1 MFLEPDPRRTKLTGH
16 GQSMSGFFSSQRP
29 IESPRERQQRRWQ
42 GRKALHERS
51 QSQNNQS
58 YPATASSQPTVRLVK
73 PSLSDPTLPAHVR
86 DDSSASSELDDGKE
100 NWNKTVEEEEEDD
113 EAEAAIPRLLPQSG
127 VLKEA
132 KASEPGF
139 SASSRDLS
147 VSEAGLPTNEVR
159 SLDLLPN
166 NSHETVTAPDQTLP
180 EPAWPR
186 RSTSSG
192 YYSQCSTLQASEIT
206 LAPRRAR
213 SQRTS
218 QATTL
223 RTTPTPAS
231 TPYEQENR
239 ARAHA
244 DQDLPGLRPAHALE
258 TLQEASPERLIT
270 IRPVPHSDTSSP
282 DEPRPGSQ
290 PSSEGTLSRPRTAP
304 ATTESPTDSE
314 PSPTSRR
321 SPRRVHSTGSIRTL
335 PSTPNLREVSSS
347 PIVETYDSESVTISG
362 PAQLP
367 SSSPNFFAYSPSVGS
382 VRPRSRVRPLRVETS
397 FDSINSRLQRHS
409 SFTRPEIGRSLTA
422 NSSCAS
428 LESDDTLPPLQ
439 IPKKR
444 LRQKAASA
452 SPTPQ
457 ASSTVRD
464 ASTDDTMASEDI
476 DTSPYPRRPFSGH
489 LSTIASESEGRTVS
503 HHFSHWS
510 YGSGVLTGDDL
521 SSAPL
526 SPVNDSWRRRDSA
539 PAESMVSSLGPET
552 QPSPA
557 TQRTSVESPGD
568 MTLGIFRE
576 ESAVPQPLFRPQAG
590 PSTAIQGKK
599 KYDGP
604 LPPIPPIPQNRD
616 DDERADTV
624 SEMTRHSLHQK
635 RSGYSLRS
643 KTSNTPGHSRQ
654 LSEISCVDSEAR
666 FSTVSNGTSIFP
678 TWAKR
683 FYSGTAHLSS
693 KISLHSNSTDG
704 NAPVRHQ
711 RGESSWTEHSI
722 TSRLGHSYSNAES
735 VSPVSSHFLPAI
747 FRPRTRKK
755 SSEQSRR
762 NSKLRKS
769 QKSKKS
775 NRSRP
780 SQDTP
785 TDSMGIFPDPSPPN
799 PEGDEIET
807 LPSGQPRWGTLQGE
821 DGPPPGKRPLRKY
834 SKQGQWDNMEFPRP
848 MTKDRLSEFGAHEPH
863 LHPSKRTS
871 QTRLS
876 IWKAPSFAESLDTL
890 VKCRCNRQV
899 LLFVLGFIMPLFWM
913 LGAVLPLPKQ
923 PASSGDLEKQIA
935 GSQDDVQAAMMAHE
949 AGDAERRWREERK
962 YLKAKWW
969 RMLNRI
975 MSVVGLLVIG
985 AVIALV
991 VVALT

>member
-1 MFLEPDPRRTKLTGH
+1 MFLEPDPRRTKNTGH

-29 IESPRERQQRRWQ
+29 IESPRERQQRRSQ

-58 YPATASSQPTVRLVK
+58 YPATALSQPTVRLVK
-73 PSLSDPTLPAHVR
+73 PSLSDPTLPADTR
-86 DDSSASSELDDGKE
+86 DDSSASELDDGKE
-100 NWNKTVEEEEEDD
+100 NWNKTVED
-113 EAEAAIPRLLPQSG
+113 EGAIPRLPQSA
-127 VLKEA
+127 VMREA

-139 SASSRDLS
+139 SASSRDFS
-147 VSEAGLPTNEVR
+147 VSEAGLPTNEAR
-159 SLDLLPN
+159 SLDLAEDRAPRTTLLPN
-166 NSHETVTAPDQTLP
+166 NSQETVTAPYQTLP
-180 EPAWPR
+180 EPAWLR

-206 LAPRRAR
+206 LAPKGAR

-223 RTTPTPAS
+223 RTTPTP
-231 TPYEQENR
+231 YEQENR
-239 ARAHA
+239 ARADA
-244 DQDLPGLRPAHALE
+244 DEDIPRLGPAHALE
-258 TLQEASPERLIT
+258 TLQEASPERLMT
-270 IRPVPHSDTSSP
+270 IRPVPDSDTSSP

-290 PSSEGTLSRPRTAP
+290 PSEGTLSRPRSAP
-304 ATTESPTDSE
+304 ATESPTDSE
-314 PSPTSRR
+314 PSPTLRR
-321 SPRRVHSTGSIRTL
+321 SPRRVHSTGSIQTL
-335 PSTPNLREVSSS
+335 PSIPNLREVSSS
-347 PIVETYDSESVTISG
+347 PIIETYDSESATISG
-362 PAQLP
+362 AARLP
-367 SSSPNFFAYSPSVGS
+367 SSSPNFIAYSPSVGS

-422 NSSCAS
+422 HSSWAS

-444 LRQKAASA
+444 LRHKAASA
-452 SPTPQ
+452 SLNSQ
-457 ASSTVRD
+457 ASSTVRG

-476 DTSPYPRRPFSGH
+476 DTLPYPRRPFSGH

-526 SPVNDSWRRRDSA
+526 SPINDSWRRRDSA

-590 PSTAIQGKK
+590 PITVNQGKK
-599 KYDGP
+599 KYEGPLPP
-604 LPPIPPIPQNRD
+604 LPPIPKNRD

-654 LSEISCVDSEAR
+654 LSEISYVDSEAR

-711 RGESSWTEHSI
+711 RGESSWTDHSI
-722 TSRLGHSYSNAES
+722 TSRLGHTYSNAES

-755 SSEQSRR
+755 SSDNSRR

-775 NRSRP
+775 SRSRP
-780 SQDTP
+780 SQDTRP
-785 TDSMGIFPDPSPPN
+785 DSMGIFPDPLPQH

-807 LPSGQPRWGTLQGE
+807 LPSGQPRWGALQGE
-821 DGPPPGKRPLRKY
+821 DGPPAGKRPLRKY
-834 SKQGQWDNMEFPRP
+834 SKQGQWDDMEFPRP
-848 MTKDRLSEFGAHEPH
+848 MTKDRLSEFGTHEPH

-871 QTRLS
+871 QNRLS
-876 IWKAPSFAESLDTL
+876 MWKAPSFVESFDTL

-899 LLFVLGFIMPLFWM
+899 LLFVLGFIIPLFWM

-923 PASSGDLEKQIA
+923 PASPGDLEKQIA
-935 GSQDDVQAAMMAHE
+935 GSEDDVQAAMMAHE